1 VIVPPLVLGL
11 VTVAVFAATVNQV
24 VQLWRA
30 PEDRPLRAVA
40 LSVLCFAAQAAL
52 ALPPLHPLLEGTSP
66 GLTRLLVNVAAP
78 LALFWVLAFFLYSTP
93 GPRARHALR
102 VQLVP
107 LVAAL
112 AVETAAWTL
121 APVRVRIA
129 PAAPANAQDPHAV
142 VFVVAALTYMSYAL
156 ALSLRWSVPYARAA
170 VRVQLRR
177 GLRLISVALAALL
190 TATAVKLVL
199 ALAVAVTG
207 SSVLH
212 GLYAVP
218 TVLVLCGLLAFSG
231 GVMYPAVTGMV
242 AAVPVWRRH
251 RRAHAELETLWRVL
265 HDAFPDLALRRVTTS
280 RARDLL
286 RPARTHREFYR
297 RVIEIRDGLV
307 RLRPHYDG
315 RLARETEA
323 RARAAGLSGA
333 DLTAAVHAALVVAA
347 LRVRAAGTAP
357 AEPYSVPVVGGQDLD
372 SDVRWLLRLSAAVRT
387 ALDEEP
393 SGPVRR
399 TGRV

>member
-11 VTVAVFAATVNQV
+11 VTVAVFAAVVNQV

-78 LALFWVLAFFLYSTP
+78 LALFWVLAFFLYSTH
-93 GPRARHALR
+93 GPRAGHALR

-129 PAAPANAQDPHAV
+129 PATPANAQDPHAV

-170 VRVQLRR
+170 CGSSCGAPMPSSRR
-177 GLRLISVALAALL
+177 CGACSKTPSPTSRSVASRPAA
-190 TATAVKLVL
+190 
-199 ALAVAVTG
+199 
-207 SSVLH
+207 
-212 GLYAVP
+212 
-218 TVLVLCGLLAFSG
+218 
-231 GVMYPAVTGMV
+231 
-242 AAVPVWRRH
+242 
-251 RRAHAELETLWRVL
+251 RRA
-265 HDAFPDLALRRVTTS
+265 RRS
-280 RARDLL
+280 AR
-286 RPARTHREFYR
+286 
-297 RVIEIRDGLV
+297 
-307 RLRPHYDG
+307 
-315 RLARETEA
+315 
-323 RARAAGLSGA
+323 
-333 DLTAAVHAALVVAA
+333 
-347 LRVRAAGTAP
+347 
-357 AEPYSVPVVGGQDLD
+357 GG
-372 SDVRWLLRLSAAVRT
+372 
-387 ALDEEP
+387 
-393 SGPVRR
+393 
-399 TGRV
+399 